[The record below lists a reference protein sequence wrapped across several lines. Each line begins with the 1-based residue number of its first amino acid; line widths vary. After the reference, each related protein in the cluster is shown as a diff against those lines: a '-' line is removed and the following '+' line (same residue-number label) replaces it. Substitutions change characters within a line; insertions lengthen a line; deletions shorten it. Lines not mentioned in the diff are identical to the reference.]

1 MVDDVA
7 RIIDLS
13 FSYFVLV
20 QTNFISTD
28 NARMLCL
35 SCDAHGSK
43 TTVKF
48 QK

>member
-1 MVDDVA
+1 MVDDVV

-13 FSYFVLV
+13 FYFVLV
-20 QTNFISTD
+20 QINFISTD

-35 SCDAHGSK
+35 SCYANGSR
-43 TTVKF
+43 TTVKC